1 MDSNKIRGCLFGGA
15 IGDALGYQ
23 IEFIRGIT
31 NKEYTKYKDDKGI
44 ISDDTQMT
52 LFTANGLI
60 WRETRLA
67 MRGIAPKIEDAV
79 YYAYLD
85 WLQTQDKYK
94 INPFKT
100 TWLKNVPELNVQRAP
115 GLTCLSALSSR
126 KIGTLKE
133 QINDSK
139 GCGGVMRVSPVGLY
153 AKNPAIAGEIG
164 SQVSAITHGHI
175 YSSLSSFLFSSLIN
189 IIANTDNSIELS
201 LKESLKLMESFFKSN
216 KLCSKKDLKNFLK
229 IVCFAID
236 LSKKEMNDI
245 DAIRSIGEGWIA
257 EEALA
262 IALYSSLKYTDN
274 FESVVACAVNH
285 DGDSDST
292 GAIAGNIIGAY
303 LGYDKIPVY
312 YIDNLELKDV
322 ILEIAD
328 DLSIPVPVSE
338 YNTNNDEYWLSKY
351 VSCERNTNLRNN

>member
-1 MDSNKIRGCLFGGA
+1 MDNNKVRGCLFGGA

-23 IEFIRGIT
+23 IEFIKGIT
-31 NKEYTKYKDDKGI
+31 DKEFTKYKNDKGI

-79 YYAYLD
+79 YSAYLD

-94 INPFKT
+94 VSLSKT
-100 TWLKNVPELNVQRAP
+100 TWLKNVSELNIQRAP
-115 GLTCLSALSSR
+115 GLTCLSALSSG
-126 KIGTLKE
+126 KMGSLKE

-139 GCGGVMRVSPVGLY
+139 GCGGVMRVAPVGLY
-153 AKNPAIAGEIG
+153 ARNPEIAGEFG
-164 SQVSAITHGHI
+164 AKVSAITHGHL
-175 YSSLSSFLFSSLIN
+175 YSSLASFLFSSLIN
-189 IIANTDNSIELS
+189 IIVNTDNSIELA
-201 LKESLKLMESFFKSN
+201 LKEALKLMESFFKSN

-229 IVCFAID
+229 IVDFAID
-236 LSKKEMNDI
+236 LSKKELKDI
-245 DAIRSIGEGWIA
+245 DAIRLIGEGWVA

-262 IALYSSLKYTDN
+262 IALYSSLKYCDN
-274 FESVVACAVNH
+274 FESSVICAVNH

-292 GAIAGNIIGAY
+292 GAIAGNIMGAY
-303 LGYDKIPVY
+303 LGYDKIPTY
-312 YIDNLELKDV
+312 YIDNLELRDV

-338 YNTNNDEYWLSKY
+338 YNSNNDEYWLSKY
-351 VSCERNTNLRNN
+351 VSCERNTNLRNK